1 MGWVCFDG
9 VTSKQNTSI
18 IKIIYK
24 KWRHFGF
31 PGIKSCNSFFNNL
44 ILFTMRSLLFI
55 LAFVFTSV
63 LTYAQSQT
71 WVNGY
76 YKSDGTYVQ
85 GHYKQTPNST
95 NHDNWSTTQQRNPYT
110 LDNGSRAKDYSS
122 DTYNYGSG
130 QTIYTGP
137 RGGQYYIN
145 SNGNKVYVP
154 KRN

>member
-1 MGWVCFDG
+1 
-9 VTSKQNTSI
+9 
-18 IKIIYK
+18 
-24 KWRHFGF
+24 
-31 PGIKSCNSFFNNL
+31 
-44 ILFTMRSLLFI
+44 MRSLLFM

-85 GHYKQTPNST
+85 GHYRQKQNNT
-95 NHDNWSTTQQRNPYT
+95 NHDNWSTTTQLNPYT
-110 LDNGSRAKDYSS
+110 FENGSRAKDYSS
-122 DTYNYGSG
+122 EAYNYGAG

-137 RGGQYYIN
+137 RGGQYYYN
-145 SNGNKVYVP
+145 SKGNKVYVP